1 MKRYV
6 RELAL
11 LGPKKLGQ
19 IEEFFQRK
27 KKKKEEHG
35 GTHFSSLF
43 LPTHFVAGR
52 GKIPPLILCLITL
65 LCYGSSIYFNSSTK
79 LSPEGALLVLG
90 SSRFLVLF
98 FAFCFLFYRST
109 GPLNFT
115 NASFLP
121 FLAVL
126 IGNVG
131 A

>member
-1 MKRYV
+1 MV
-6 RELAL
+6 
-11 LGPKKLGQ
+11 Q
-19 IEEFFQRK
+19 IEEFLLFFSSLK

-35 GTHFSSLF
+35 DTERIHFSSLF